1 MKNVFDH
8 EVRTPIPRVTK
19 TKKIKGS
26 RFCSKCEHGANTDSE
41 SLVRD
46 GWVGVLG
53 FHFKVRDATKNG
65 PYLELQGL
73 SAVLVTTDRKPGPS
87 SSFLKKSKI
96 SAAPVGAARIFL
108 FGKVSGRLPRPFG
121 PRRFAPASNFFRKEK
136 CPRAAPTDFYFIVF
150 AGYELSQIKFF
161 LRVGSNRAVCFHH
174 PFIRDLG
181 RPRMHARTVLFF
193 HHFFTHD
200 LEGVKV
206 IISD

>member
-1 MKNVFDH
+1 MSLT
-8 EVRTPIPRVTK
+8 R
-19 TKKIKGS
+19 
-26 RFCSKCEHGANTDSE
+26 CANTDSE
-41 SLVRD
+41 SHQNEKDQRFTILLKVRTRCEHRFREPSP
-46 GWVGVLG
+46 GWMGGVLG
-53 FHFKVRDATKNG
+53 FHFNVRDATKNG

-108 FGKVSGRLPRPFG
+108 FGKVSARPPKG
-121 PRRFAPASNFFRKEK
+121 VASLRRRPGYNFFRKEK

-193 HHFFTHD
+193 HHFFTND
-200 LEGVKV
+200 LEGAKV